1 MSVLKSSRKNVNRGA
16 SPLDASGF
24 SRRVDAYCQA
34 HAHVF
39 LSSLGRLYRMPIST
53 AMTVIVIAIAI
64 ALPAVFYVLV
74 DNAQQISK
82 KIVVTNRFS
91 LFMKPVVTNDE
102 ASNLANRL
110 LLRPEIA
117 SVDFI
122 SKQAALDEFR
132 QYSGFAGALELL
144 EFNPLPAVIQL
155 QPDEFVVSP
164 EALKVLIRELEHLP
178 ETGFVQFD
186 LDWVKRLQAI
196 MDIAHIGVL
205 ILSVLLSI
213 AVIFIIS
220 NTIRLELRSRRDE
233 VVVAK
238 LLGATNGFVGRPFF
252 YSGFWYGLFGG
263 LVACAIVL
271 TVLVFISEPVRKL
284 SLLYQSNYQLVSLGF
299 ERSAALLVI
308 SSLLG
313 VIGAWAVLVHQLFRM
328 NPK

>member
-1 MSVLKSSRKNVNRGA
+1 MSVLKTSQKNVNRGA

-24 SRRVDAYCQA
+24 SKRLDAYFQA

-39 LSSLGRLYRMPIST
+39 ISSLGRLCRAPIST
-53 AMTVIVIAIAI
+53 AMTVIVIAIAL

-74 DNAQQISK
+74 DNARQVSD
-82 KIVVTNRFS
+82 KIVVTNQFS
-91 LFMKPVVTNDE
+91 LFMKPGVTDDE
-102 ASNLANRL
+102 AANLANRL
-110 LLRPEIA
+110 LQRPEIA

-132 QYSGFAGALELL
+132 EYSGFAGALDIL

-164 EALKVLIRELEHLP
+164 EALPVLIRKLEHLP

-196 MDIAHIGVL
+196 MDIARIGVL
-205 ILSVLLSI
+205 MLSVLLSI

-220 NTIRLELRSRRDE
+220 NTIRLELRSRSDE

-238 LLGATNGFVGRPFF
+238 LLGATNGFVGRPFL

-263 LVACAIVL
+263 LVAWGVVL
-271 TVLVFISEPVRKL
+271 TVLLVISEPVQKL
-284 SLLYQSNYQLVSLGF
+284 SLLYQSNYELVSLGF
-299 ERSAALLVI
+299 ERTIALLII
-308 SSLLG
+308 SALLG
-313 VIGAWAVLVHQLFRM
+313 VMGAWVVLVHQLFRM

>member
-1 MSVLKSSRKNVNRGA
+1 MSVLKTSQKNVNRGA

-24 SRRVDAYCQA
+24 SKRLDAYFQA

-39 LSSLGRLYRMPIST
+39 LSSLGRLCRAPIST
-53 AMTVIVIAIAI
+53 AMTVIVIAIAL

-74 DNAQQISK
+74 DNARQVSD
-82 KIVVTNRFS
+82 KIVVTNQFS
-91 LFMKPVVTNDE
+91 LFMRPGVTDDE
-102 ASNLANRL
+102 AANLANRL
-110 LLRPEIA
+110 LQRPEIA

-132 QYSGFAGALELL
+132 EYSGFAGALDIL

-164 EALKVLIRELEHLP
+164 EALPVLIRELEHLP
-178 ETGFVQFD
+178 QTGFVQFD

-196 MDIAHIGVL
+196 MDIARIGVL
-205 ILSVLLSI
+205 MLSVLLSI

-220 NTIRLELRSRRDE
+220 NTIRLELRSRSDE

-238 LLGATNGFVGRPFF
+238 LLGATNGFVGRPFL

-263 LVACAIVL
+263 LLAWGVVL
-271 TVLVFISEPVRKL
+271 TVLLVISEPVRKL
-284 SLLYQSNYQLVSLGF
+284 SLLYQSNYQLVSLGL
-299 ERSAALLVI
+299 ERTIALLVI
-308 SSLLG
+308 SALLG
-313 VIGAWAVLVHQLFRM
+313 VMGAWVVLVHQLFRM

>member
-1 MSVLKSSRKNVNRGA
+1 VSVLNTSRKNVNRGA
-16 SPLDASGF
+16 SPLDATGF
-24 SRRVDAYCQA
+24 SKRLDAYFQA
-34 HAHVF
+34 HAQVF
-39 LSSLGRLYRMPIST
+39 LASLGRLCRAPIST
-53 AMTVIVIAIAI
+53 AMTVIVIAIAL

-74 DNAQQISK
+74 DNARQVSE
-82 KIVVTNRFS
+82 KIVLTNQFS
-91 LFMKPVVTNDE
+91 LFMRPGVSDDE
-102 ASNLANRL
+102 AANLANRL
-110 LLRPEIA
+110 LQRPEIA

-132 QYSGFAGALELL
+132 EYSGFAGALDIL

-155 QPDEFVVSP
+155 QPDEFLVPP
-164 EALKVLIRELEHLP
+164 EALQVLITELEQLP

-196 MDIAHIGVL
+196 VEFARIGVL

-220 NTIRLELRSRRDE
+220 NTIRLELKSRSDE

-238 LLGATNGFVGRPFF
+238 LLGATNGFVGRPFL

-263 LVACAIVL
+263 LVAWGVVL
-271 TVLVFISEPVRKL
+271 SVLLIISEPVRKL
-284 SLLYQSNYQLVSLGF
+284 SLLYQSNYQLVSLGL
-299 ERSAALLVI
+299 ERSIALLVI
-308 SSLLG
+308 SGLLG
-313 VIGAWAVLVHQLFRM
+313 VMGAWVVLVHQLFKM

>member
-1 MSVLKSSRKNVNRGA
+1 MSVMKASQKNVNRGA
-16 SPLDASGF
+16 SPLDASGL
-24 SRRVDAYCQA
+24 SKRLNAYCQA
-34 HAHVF
+34 HAHVL
-39 LSSLGRLYRMPIST
+39 LSSLGRLYRAPIST
-53 AMTVIVIAIAI
+53 AMTVIVIAIAL

-74 DNAQQISK
+74 DNARQVSDTLAVGNQ
-82 KIVVTNRFS
+82 FS
-91 LFMKPVVTNDE
+91 LFMKPSVTDDE

-110 LLRPEIA
+110 LQRPEIA

-132 QYSGFAGALELL
+132 QYSGFAGALDIL

-155 QPDEFVVSP
+155 QPDELVVSP
-164 EALKVLIRELEHLP
+164 EALQTVIKELELLP

-196 MDIAHIGVL
+196 MEFARIGVL
-205 ILSVLLSI
+205 ILSVLLGI

-220 NTIRLELRSRRDE
+220 NTIRLELRSRSDE

-238 LLGATNGFVGRPFF
+238 LLGATNGFVGRPFL

-263 LVACAIVL
+263 FVAWSIVL
-271 TVLVFISEPVRKL
+271 AVLMAISEPIRKL
-284 SLLYQSNYQLVSLGF
+284 SQLYQSNYHLESLGV
-299 ERSAALLVI
+299 ERTVALLVI
-308 SSLLG
+308 SALLG
-313 VIGAWAVLVHQLFRM
+313 VIGAWVVLVHQLFRM